1 MDCSDAIC
9 EVLNQSGLYKAKM
22 IGPSSYPELEFNK
35 QNIKDADCLVFPGG
49 WGDSDQFDKNLI
61 NKKSIVSDYVGNGGR
76 YLGICMGS
84 YFAGDHYFDIL
95 TGAKAVQY
103 IKRKNS
109 TIKRST
115 HDIVELTWNNVE
127 GYNTYFHDGA
137 AFIPT
142 HGTIPAKIIAK
153 YKNGDVA
160 AMIQP
165 HKKGMVGVI
174 GPHPEAMKWWFYSQT
189 RIKDGWK
196 NCIQHDLF
204 LDFVK
209 KLMA

>member
-35 QNIKDADCLVFPGG
+35 QNIKDADCLVFLGG
-49 WGDSDQFDKNLI
+49 WGVSDQFDKNLI